1 MRLLFV
7 SDSFPYPPESGTRV
21 RDYNLIRCL
30 AERCE
35 LGLLAFTF
43 NEREIAG
50 AETMRRYCEVVGTV
64 RFQRQSK
71 WQHLPGVVAC
81 LLKGQPLASKFV
93 YSPEFA
99 AKLRRMTT
107 EQHFDVVQI
116 DCTPM
121 APYVRQINSSP
132 TGAARPRTA
141 LVFIDVNA
149 HKFKRLLDHEHATGA
164 RLRWWLDW
172 RLMRHWEARY
182 AENFDACVMMS
193 DVDAQRVRQR
203 NPRLTPL
210 VIPNG
215 VDVRE
220 KQPLPDRPASADI
233 LLIGTLSHAPWADAV
248 RYFHAEIFP
257 LIKLAVPQARLLI
270 VGNAPPEVQSLAA
283 DDVIV
288 TGRVDEIQPYYEQAC
303 VAAVP
308 LRSGGG
314 TRLKILESLAYGR
327 PVVTTSV
334 GCEGLDLRDGA
345 DVLLAD
351 EPRAFADAVSR
362 LLTEPALRHSLARH
376 GRYTVEQQYSWDIIA
391 DRLLAAYEQLGARD
405 HRRTHA

>member
-30 AERCE
+30 AARCE

-43 NEREIAG
+43 NERESAG
-50 AETMRRYCEVVGTV
+50 AQTLRRYCTVVETV

-71 WQHLPGVVAC
+71 WRHLPGVVAC

-93 YSPEFA
+93 YSPDFA
-99 AKLRRMTT
+99 AKLRRLTA

-121 APYVRQINSSP
+121 APYVRQINSAVD
-132 TGAARPRTA
+132 GAARTRTA

-149 HKFKRLLDHEHATGA
+149 HKFKRLLDHEHAAGA

-172 RLMRHWEARY
+172 KLMQHWEARY

-193 DVDAQRVRQR
+193 AVDAQRVQQL
-203 NPRLTPL
+203 NPRLRPL

-220 KQPLPDRPASADI
+220 KQPLPDRADSADI

-248 RYFHAEIFP
+248 RYFHAEVFP
-257 LIKLAVPQARLLI
+257 LIKQTVPLARLLI
-270 VGNAPPEVQSLAA
+270 VGDAPLQVQSLAA

-288 TGRVDEIQPYYEQAC
+288 TGRVDEVQPYYEQAC
-303 VAAVP
+303 LAAVP

-334 GCEGLDLRDGA
+334 GCEGLDLRDSA
-345 DVLLAD
+345 DVLIAD
-351 EPRAFADAVSR
+351 EPRAFADQISR
-362 LLTEPALRHSLARH
+362 VLTEPALRRSLAQH
-376 GRYTVEQQYSWDIIA
+376 GRCTVEQQYGWDIIA
-391 DRLLAAYEQLGARD
+391 DRLLTAYEQLCAND
-405 HRRTHA
+405 HRRLHD